1 MTPLQIAKQLRRV
14 SKAMVSLGV
23 AMDYHGGFSELG
35 QHGRELVNAGL
46 IAKEWA
52 KGIEAAR
59 TATGAN
65 PQASDS
71 CIGAGAANPCDQTPA
86 PPAESDSRAR
96 IAS

>member
-23 AMDYHGGFSELG
+23 AMDYHGGFSEIG

-52 KGIEAAR
+52 KGIEADR
-59 TATGAN
+59 TVTGAN
-65 PQASDS
+65 PPASDS
-71 CIGAGAANPCDQTPA
+71 YSAEDAASPCDQTQAQPA
-86 PPAESDSRAR
+86 GSDSRAR